1 MSKGSR
7 PAQKSKEEIQL
18 KFCEKLKIY
27 RTEHELTQDDVAA
40 LLHVSRQT
48 ISKWENGVNEPDIHT
63 ILKLSD
69 IYSVTLDDLLRGDE
83 IVIQKLAKKERSFK
97 KLIWAVAILG
107 AIVLLGLLTISF
119 NPLPL
124 S

>member
-1 MSKGSR
+1 M
-7 PAQKSKEEIQL
+7 